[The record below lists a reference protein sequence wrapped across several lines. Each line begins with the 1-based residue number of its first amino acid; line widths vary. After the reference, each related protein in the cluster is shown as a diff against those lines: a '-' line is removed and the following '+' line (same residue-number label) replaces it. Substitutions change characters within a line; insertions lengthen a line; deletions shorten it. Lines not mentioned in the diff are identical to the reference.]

1 MCGGAQSRLI
11 SLQLTSIIF
20 ADKYVTVSR
29 LVNIEQYSTSTGK
42 LVNTETF
49 SEKNVQEQLQ

>member
-1 MCGGAQSRLI
+1 MI

-42 LVNTETF
+42 LVKTETF